1 MPSVAV
7 PHLSVSHMSNAPHR
21 PSRTN
26 FAVWAVVFLL
36 VGIPASFYQM
46 YPDHP
51 LWLAF
56 LLAPLMLVQGLA
68 SGESVVVGHLLLLA
82 AAFLILV
89 GTSWV
94 IHCLVLSV
102 WRRKNDG

>member
-1 MPSVAV
+1 M
-7 PHLSVSHMSNAPHR
+7 
-21 PSRTN
+21 
-26 FAVWAVVFLL
+26 WAVVFLL
-36 VGIPASFYQM
+36 LAIPASFYQM

-68 SGESVVVGHLLLLA
+68 SGDSVVVPHLFLLA
-82 AAFLILV
+82 AALLILL

-94 IHCLVLSV
+94 IHCFVISF
-102 WRRKNDG
+102 WRKKHEGS